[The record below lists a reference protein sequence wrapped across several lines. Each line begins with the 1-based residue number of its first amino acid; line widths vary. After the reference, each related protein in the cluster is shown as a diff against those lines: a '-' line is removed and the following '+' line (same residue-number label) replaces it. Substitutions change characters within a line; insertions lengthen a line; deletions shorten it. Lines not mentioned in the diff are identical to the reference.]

1 MTLTQGE
8 HEVFDVCI
16 IFSCRTTQPGSVS
29 HVNSKVLLPCLQPP
43 QVGHAED
50 NVSDTP
56 KELEAQLPPFLL
68 KNAKLFVFPGGIS
81 IKCL

>member
-1 MTLTQGE
+1 MTLTEGE
-8 HEVFDVCI
+8 HEAFDVCI
-16 IFSCRTTQPGSVS
+16 IFSCRTTQPGSVR
-29 HVNSKVLLPCLQPP
+29 HVNSEVLLPCLQPP

-68 KNAKLFVFPGGIS
+68 KKMPNYLYFLVV
-81 IKCL
+81 